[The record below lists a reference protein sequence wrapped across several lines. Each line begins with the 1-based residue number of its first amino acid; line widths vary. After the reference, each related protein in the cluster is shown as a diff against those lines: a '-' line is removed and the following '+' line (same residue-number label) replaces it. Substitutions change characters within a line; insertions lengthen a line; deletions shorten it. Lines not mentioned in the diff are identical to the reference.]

1 MNVEIEK
8 KNRLDFW
15 AYVLFWSWNVIFL
28 SFMVFGFAPRL
39 LPEVMF
45 AIRGGTLPVRYLMYA
60 VLLSS
65 IPLVAVILGITRLR
79 RAPAQLLALGYVV
92 EGPLMLLLA
101 IRFFVI
107 RQATPG
113 LQFLLAI
120 AILGM
125 LAFLWR
131 LLDRHSEPRG
141 RLLSWIR
148 LAGLTLMA
156 LTSLYAAL
164 WIAFYALPLSKLG
177 LDGFVTILKD
187 FPAFL
192 RNIWHSIQNLVQSGL
207 SWIPFTVLGF
217 ILALYTATLFVLAPL
232 AFPWLSLRAWWRE
245 LKALAGRHGWLLPSM
260 SVILVTVVSATLFV
274 LANRQPQRQAFEL
287 LSNPPA
293 TIQEAE
299 ALLEQKESIRAG
311 LLNAYLS
318 SFRYISAQGEVRH
331 ISNIYRDVFYLD
343 HKQAFAVQR
352 IYEGVALPLIYE
364 PVNPP
369 ATIFIEDNRAF
380 SEEPR
385 QAAQLYLSFFD
396 QPITE
401 GERPALVNAAR
412 STWSS
417 GQAEAAWQAVDDR
430 EVHLLRQ
437 EVTVSEHGDWAEIEI
452 FEVYQNRTDR
462 NQEVIYYFN
471 LPESTVF
478 TGLWLGNSPDR
489 DQAFDY
495 RVAPRGA
502 AQGVYREQTRRN
514 LDPALLEQI
523 GPRQYRLRIF
533 PVTPMRFAFDAN
545 MGREQISEGDPLYL
559 WATYRTLAADDA
571 WPLPRLAYKQNVFW
585 DNATER
591 LVNGEPWDAR
601 FEGWLP
607 EGVLASAAIQPAP
620 HRVDLPGGES
630 ILALPASQLEP
641 PQLPADLRLAVVLD
655 RSLSMEAYAGE
666 VLQAFNDLQAAFPTS
681 VDVYLT
687 ASEFRGEPPQV
698 VSIADFD
705 PQGIVYFGGQNPA
718 ELLQQFNQLSAAKD
732 YSAVLVLSDGGA
744 YELGVS
750 DARPQIPAAPLWMVH
765 LGSDIPLG
773 YDDITLQAIQASGGG
788 VTGSLED
795 ALTRIAFSFAE
806 NNLPDSEFSATRDLV
821 DGYLWALLPSD
832 QADNIA
838 PGLAVA
844 PVQDGFN
851 ALAAR
856 RLVLAEMQRNRAM
869 LDELPVLD
877 RIHALAVENSIVTPY
892 SSMIVLVL
900 PEQHRL
906 LDQLEQ
912 SGDRFEREFEELGE
926 TTPATPTPLVGVPE
940 PHEWL
945 LISLAAA
952 MLVYYAWTK
961 RSRMVGI

>member
-1 MNVEIEK
+1 MNIEIKK
-8 KNRLDFW
+8 KNRLDIF
-15 AYVLFWSWNVIFL
+15 AYALFWSWNVIFL
-28 SFMVFGFAPRL
+28 AFMVFGFAPRL
-39 LPEVMF
+39 LPEVIL
-45 AIRGGTLPVRYLMYA
+45 AISTGTLPVLYLVYA
-60 VLLSS
+60 ILLTC
-65 IPLVAVILGITRLR
+65 IPLVAVILGVTSLR
-79 RAPAQLLALGYVV
+79 RAPAHLFALGFVV
-92 EGPLMLLLA
+92 EGPLMILLA

-107 RQATPG
+107 RQSTPG
-113 LQFLLAI
+113 IQFLLAI
-120 AILGM
+120 AMLGM

-131 LLDRHSEPRG
+131 LLDRHSKPRS

-156 LTSLYAAL
+156 LTSLYAAM
-164 WIAFYALPLSKLG
+164 WIAFYALPLSKIG
-177 LDGFVTILKD
+177 LDGLLTILKD
-187 FPAFL
+187 IPSFL
-192 RNIWHSIQNLVQSGL
+192 RSVWQTILEMVRSGL

-217 ILALYTATLFVLAPL
+217 ILVLYTATLFVLSPI

-245 LKALAGRHGWLLPSM
+245 LKSMANSQGWLLT
-260 SVILVTVVSATLFV
+260 SVGVTLVIVASAVLFMF
-274 LANRQPQRQAFEL
+274 ANRQPQRQAFEL
-287 LSNPPA
+287 LSSPPA
-293 TIQEAE
+293 TVQEAE
-299 ALLEQKESIRAG
+299 ALLKHKESIRAG
-311 LLNAYLS
+311 LVNAYLS
-318 SFRYISAQGEVRH
+318 PFRYISAQGEVRH
-331 ISNIYRDVFYLD
+331 ISWIYGDVFKLNNE
-343 HKQAFAVQR
+343 QAFAVQR
-352 IYEGVALPLIYE
+352 AYEGVALPLIYE
-364 PVNPP
+364 PVHPP
-369 ATIFIEDNRAF
+369 LTHHVDDNRAF
-380 SEEPR
+380 REEPLE
-385 QAAQLYLSFFD
+385 AARLYQRFFD
-396 QPITE
+396 LPIID
-401 GERPALVNAAR
+401 GERPTLVNAAR
-412 STWSS
+412 ATWSS

-430 EVHLLRQ
+430 EVHLLQQ

-452 FEVYQNRTDR
+452 YEVYQNRTDR

-471 LPESTVF
+471 LPESAVF

-489 DQAFDY
+489 DQAFVY

-533 PVTPMRFAFDAN
+533 PVTPMRFTFDAN
-545 MGREQISEGDPLYL
+545 MGRERASDGDPLYL
-559 WATYRTLAADDA
+559 WAAYSTLAVDGA
-571 WPLPRLAYKQNVFW
+571 WPLPSLAFKMNVFW
-585 DNATER
+585 DNSTER
-591 LVNGEPWDAR
+591 LVNGEPMDADS
-601 FEGWLP
+601 EDWLP
-607 EGVLASAAIQPAP
+607 GVVPALTPIQPAP
-620 HRVDLPGGES
+620 HRVDLLGGES
-630 ILALPASQLEP
+630 ILALPGSQIDT

-655 RSLSMEAYAGE
+655 RSYSMETYASK
-666 VLQAFNDLQAAFPTS
+666 VVDALNALQAAFPS
-681 VDVYLT
+681 GVDVYLT
-687 ASEFRGEPPQV
+687 ASEFRFEPPQV
-698 VSIADFD
+698 VSLAELD

-732 YSAVLVLSDGGA
+732 YSAVLVLSDGSA

-750 DARPQIPAAPLWMVH
+750 DARPQIPTAPLWMVH

-806 NNLPDSEFSATRDLV
+806 NNLPGFEFSATRDLV

-832 QADNIA
+832 QADKIA
-838 PGLAVA
+838 PDLAAA
-844 PVQDGFN
+844 PGQDGFT

-856 RLVLAEMQRNRAM
+856 RLVLAEMQRNRGV
-869 LDELPVLD
+869 LDELPTLD